1 MNTRYNA
8 MLNLRRQEDCAVP
21 TKISRE
27 GRAEG
32 PSIAKSINLSKFS
45 FIKCDQN
52 AVGISSN
59 LYMQCTYLMLVSALA
74 LKQNRNPE
82 LHAL

>member
-8 MLNLRRQEDCAVP
+8 MLNLPRQEDYGVT
-21 TKISRE
+21 TKIPIE

-32 PSIAKSINLSKFS
+32 PSIAKSINLSQFS
-45 FIKCDQN
+45 FSKCDQG

-74 LKQNRNPE
+74 LKQNCNPE